1 MKIDWRRSKAGLR
14 YDIWWGNSARTKYF
28 SGVAKPVTAEN
39 SGHSNNQLIFNL
51 LNTPILRKMNM
62 DSSDCFPFT
71 HTPTKCH
78 ISGRPYSTSV
88 AF

>member
-1 MKIDWRRSKAGLR
+1 MTFGGGNLR
-14 YDIWWGNSARTKYF
+14 GQKYS

-51 LNTPILRKMNM
+51 LDTPILRKM
-62 DSSDCFPFT
+62 DSPDCFPST

-78 ISGRPYSTSV
+78 ISGRPYST
-88 AF
+88 